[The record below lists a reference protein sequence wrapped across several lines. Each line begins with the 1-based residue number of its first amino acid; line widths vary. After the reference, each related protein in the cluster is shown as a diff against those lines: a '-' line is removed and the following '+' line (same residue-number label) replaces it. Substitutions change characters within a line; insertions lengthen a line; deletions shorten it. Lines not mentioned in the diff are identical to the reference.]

1 MGRGLTIFEGF
12 PNFCSACFFARLCYE
27 YGQYMVIGQ
36 YKPTEKL
43 DRPNL
48 NKWNFRSLH
57 GPLHSAREKTD
68 MEILKDDLLTKISKL
83 CLNSLVGCH
92 VIKSIK
98 SKRGSKAKRWPP
110 AKMSVNYLK
119 VIFSCQS

>member
-1 MGRGLTIFEGF
+1 
-12 PNFCSACFFARLCYE
+12 
-27 YGQYMVIGQ
+27 MVIGQ

-48 NKWNFRSLH
+48 NEWNFRSLH